1 VAQPGSA
8 SRLGREGPR
17 FESGRPDLK
26 WLGISVAS
34 VAFGLP
40 PVAFVVALALVD
52 GHADIA
58 YFEAVAQIIP
68 IVILALAIELRYF
81 SPGREPPRML
91 GVLFRDPVRVRIVGA
106 TYAGVTLLALVLS
119 EAIALWILAEGSS
132 SRLQLGITTAGLT
145 AGAVALVAAIL
156 LPAGEEPVR

>member
-1 VAQPGSA
+1 MAQPGSA
-8 SRLGREGPR
+8 RPLGGRGPR

-40 PVAFVVALALVD
+40 PIAFAVALVLVQ

-58 YFEAVAQIIP
+58 YFEAIAQIIP

-81 SPGREPPRML
+81 SPGREPPESL
-91 GVLFRDPVRVRIVGA
+91 GLLFRDPVRARVVGA
-106 TYAGVTLLALVLS
+106 VYAAATLLALVLS
-119 EAIALWILAEGSS
+119 EAIALWVLAEGSS
-132 SRLQLGITTAGLT
+132 SQLKLSITTAGLT
-145 AGAVALVAAIL
+145 AGAVALVVAIL
-156 LPAGEEPVR
+156 LPAGDETAS

>member
-8 SRLGREGPR
+8 RPLGGRGPR

-26 WLGISVAS
+26 WLGITIAS

-40 PVAFVVALALVD
+40 PIAFAVALVLVQ
-52 GHADIA
+52 GHAGIA

-68 IVILALAIELRYF
+68 ILILALAIELRYF
-81 SPGREPPRML
+81 SPARQPPETL
-91 GVLFRDPVRVRIVGA
+91 GLLFQDPVRARVVA
-106 TYAGVTLLALVLS
+106 ALYAAATLLALVLS
-119 EAIALWILAEGSS
+119 EAVALWVLAEGSS
-132 SRLQLGITTAGLT
+132 NQLQLSITTAGLT

-156 LPAGEEPVR
+156 LPAGEEAAR

>member
-1 VAQPGSA
+1 MAQPGSA

-34 VAFGLP
+34 AAFGLP
-40 PVAFVVALALVD
+40 PIAFLAALVFVD
-52 GHADIA
+52 GHASIA

-68 IVILALAIELRYF
+68 ILILALAIELRYF
-81 SPGREPPRML
+81 SPGREPPETL
-91 GVLFRDPVRVRIVGA
+91 GLLFRDPARARFGGA
-106 TYAGVTLLALVLS
+106 LYAAATLLALVLS
-119 EAIALWILAEGSS
+119 EAIALWVLAEGSS
-132 SRLQLGITTAGLT
+132 SRLQLSITTAGLT

-156 LPAGEEPVR
+156 LPAGDEAAR